1 MDSSC
6 FRRVALSRLT
16 TFFILLFLA
25 GQIAGIALSAQ
36 TPRATDKPF
45 LWRIDGRVPSYLYGT
60 VHVPDARV
68 LELPQVV
75 QRAFDAADVF
85 NAEIPLDSTTQL
97 EVMNK
102 LMLPA
107 GQDLRK
113 IAGEEVFSRLMRVI
127 TKNLKGGLPAGMADI
142 LAGTLAPM
150 KPWAAMSQL
159 ELLEYLPDVMSGR
172 QPLDA
177 MLYGMAV
184 KVGKEVGGL
193 ETVDEQVAVFD
204 GFTMDEQVRMLVS
217 TLDEME
223 KPRTGGVSSS
233 RELVDLYFG
242 GELAPLV
249 RKLNEE
255 SPDDPALQKKMTKTI
270 VDDRNLKMAERIAE
284 RCRKNPARSY
294 FFAVG
299 ALHYAGDTGIV
310 NQLSS
315 KGFKVTRLTPRD
327 AATIVRKPAA

>member
-6 FRRVALSRLT
+6 FRRVAVSRLT
-16 TFFILLFLA
+16 TFFILLFFA
-25 GQIAGIALSAQ
+25 CQIAGIAVGAQ
-36 TPRATDKPF
+36 APRATDKPF

-184 KVGKEVGGL
+184 KGGKEVGGL

-223 KPRTGGVSSS
+223 KPRAGGVSSS
-233 RELVDLYFG
+233 RV
-242 GELAPLV
+242 ASV
-249 RKLNEE
+249 RARAC
-255 SPDDPALQKKMTKTI
+255 SPVASSST
-270 VDDRNLKMAERIAE
+270 R
-284 RCRKNPARSY
+284 ARS
-294 FFAVG
+294 AN
-299 ALHYAGDTGIV
+299 ALIRNSTNIARARR
-310 NQLSS
+310 NCSRASS
-315 KGFKVTRLTPRD
+315 LRGSRRSHSPYSRWARARSTRAP
-327 AATIVRKPAA
+327 VRPSR